1 MSMPRIII
9 SGGGTGGHVFP
20 AIAIADAIK
29 AKAADAVFL
38 FVGANGRI
46 EMDRVP
52 QAGYD
57 IVGLDVVGFQ
67 RRLTWKNILFPF
79 KLGASL
85 IKALSIV
92 RKFNPDIAIGVGG
105 YASGPVLKI
114 SSSLGIKTVLQE
126 QNSFAGVTNRLLASK
141 ASLVCVAYDGM
152 DKFFPKDKVHFTG
165 NPIRH
170 DLLSKRMEASQ
181 ARQLLGLDASRK
193 TVLVFGGSLGA
204 RTINEAIAAHTD
216 EISKWND
223 VNLYW
228 QVGKF
233 YFDQYKD
240 HPLSKL
246 GHVKIVPFI
255 EDMNVAY
262 SAADIVVGRAGAL
275 TISELSALHKASILV
290 PSPNVA
296 EDHQTV
302 NAKALV
308 DRNAAIMVLDVDAKE
323 KLVPALFELV
333 NDEVK
338 ITSLCDNIKYFA
350 RPNAADEIAHKVLD
364 LIDKNEQS

>member
-1 MSMPRIII
+1 MPRIII

-29 AKAADAVFL
+29 ALAPDTTFM

-52 QAGYD
+52 QAGYE
-57 IVGLDVVGFQ
+57 IEGLDIVGFQ
-67 RRLTWKNILFPF
+67 RRWTWKNLLFPF

-92 RKFNPDIAIGVGG
+92 RKVNPDVAIGVGG

-114 SSSLGIKTVLQE
+114 ANSLGIKTVLQE
-126 QNSFAGVTNRLLASK
+126 QNSYAGVTNRLLAAK
-141 ASLVCVAYDGM
+141 ASLICVAYDGM
-152 DKFFPKDKVHFTG
+152 DKFFPTDKIKFTG
-165 NPIRH
+165 NPIRQ
-170 DLLSKRMEASQ
+170 DLLTNQMDAGQ
-181 ARQLLGLDASRK
+181 ARQKLGLDASRK

-204 RTINEAIAAHTD
+204 RTINEAIAAHSD
-216 EISKWND
+216 EIAKWSD

-228 QVGKF
+228 QVGKV
-233 YFDQYKD
+233 YYDQYKD
-240 HPLSKL
+240 HALSKL
-246 GHVKIVPFI
+246 PFIKIVPFI
-255 EDMNVAY
+255 EDMNIAY

-275 TISELSALHKASILV
+275 TISELSALNKASILV

-308 DRNAAIMVLDVDAKE
+308 DRNASLMVLDSEAKD
-323 KLVPALFELV
+323 KLVPALYELV
-333 NDEVK
+333 NNKEKVALL
-338 ITSLCDNIKYFA
+338 SENIKHFA
-350 RPNAADEIAHKVLD
+350 RKDAARDIAKHVLD
-364 LIDKNEQS
+364 LIDKKAHS